1 MLKLW
6 LISDSVWST
15 PDGMNWTK
23 ITSKTP
29 CVAATSVVFGLNGNL
44 WGGDLL
50 FIIIKHNFVQP
61 FFVADLGEVGD
72 KVGECF
78 DNQKLSKRVFDYLRW

>member
-1 MLKLW
+1 ME
-6 LISDSVWST
+6 IY
-15 PDGMNWTK
+15 
-23 ITSKTP
+23 
-29 CVAATSVVFGLNGNL
+29 
-44 WGGDLL
+44 GGDLL
-50 FIIIKHNFVQP
+50 FIIIKHNFVQS